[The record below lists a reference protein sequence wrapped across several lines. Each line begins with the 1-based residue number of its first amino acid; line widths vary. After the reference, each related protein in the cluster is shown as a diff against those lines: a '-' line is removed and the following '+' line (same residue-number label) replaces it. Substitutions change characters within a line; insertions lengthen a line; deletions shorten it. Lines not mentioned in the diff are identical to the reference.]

1 MARMAL
7 ALMLC
12 AAGCRPDPGVPD
24 YTQMQALLDGGS
36 GPQGVLPGPNPYVPG
51 NRRLAFGLFYEGGAS
66 ETLLVDDASR
76 HYYVFGDTGPTYG
89 QRASNDRVEGLR
101 SDELSFVGNPWWG
114 GGIIWDNPTDLSKWT
129 TLHVSMASPD
139 PGLAEIDLRLVHGDG
154 TATQEAVLS
163 AGLYGWKN
171 DGAWHNLSIPLADFV
186 AKGGNLA
193 KVRGPFV
200 IGGLGPKNGE
210 KLLVDDMY
218 ME

>member
-1 MARMAL
+1 
-7 ALMLC
+7 
-12 AAGCRPDPGVPD
+12 
-24 YTQMQALLDGGS
+24 MQALLDGGS
-36 GPQGVLPGPNPYVPG
+36 GPQGVLPGPFPYVPG
-51 NRRLAFGLFYEGGAS
+51 TRRLAFGIFYEGGAS
-66 ETLLVDDASR
+66 QTLAVDDASR
-76 HYYVFGDTGPTYG
+76 HYYVFGDSSTPPTYG
-89 QRASNDRVEGLR
+89 QRSSNDRVEGLH
-101 SDELSFVGNPWWG
+101 SDELTFIGNPWWG

-154 TATQEAVLS
+154 TATQEAVIS
-163 AGLYGWKN
+163 AGPYGWKN
-171 DGAWHNLSIPLADFV
+171 DGAWHTLTIPLADFV

-210 KLLVDDMY
+210 KLLVDDVY